1 MPGSSAIGKET
12 GHERIAGRSAAHRP
26 AGGARRGRGDVADA
40 RGADVAH
47 PRLRGAALRR
57 ARERHGEGLCAR
69 SRRDPIPRRSSHAV
83 RAGVWSRG
91 IRTGLQGGLLR
102 RAEAWPVRVSDA
114 KAVADRLV
122 KAKRLNALLTPPKDL
137 RKSLNTQIAAARP
150 TGVLYGM
157 PVAVKDNICTL
168 EFTTSCGSK
177 ILEGYRSPYEA
188 TAVAK
193 LRAAGALIA
202 GKTNCDE
209 FGMGSSTEHSAY
221 GRSLHPFDKTR
232 VPGGSSGGS
241 AVLVAAGAVP
251 AALGSETGGSVRQ
264 PASLCGVVGIKPTY
278 GRVSRYGLVAF
289 GSSLDQIGVLGRSV
303 HDAALVL
310 SVISGRDPKDAT
322 CEDRDSLRLPNVPES
337 LQGFVIGVPKEYFPQ
352 DLDAAVRRACDRAIR
367 LLRELGA
374 AVREVSLPHT
384 AYAVATYYIIA
395 PAEASSNLA
404 RYDGARYGPR
414 FNGSEDVRALYRT
427 TRGEGFGPEVRRRV
441 LVGTYVL
448 SSGYHDAYYRKAQ
461 QMRALIAQ
469 DFRNV
474 FDRGVDLVFTPT
486 TPTPAFKAGEKIDDP
501 VAMYLSDIFTVTA
514 NLAGLPAMSLPIG
527 RIKGLPIGGQLI
539 GQAFLEDEMIEAA
552 YAIERVVPA
561 TDEA

>member
-1 MPGSSAIGKET
+1 
-12 GHERIAGRSAAHRP
+12 
-26 AGGARRGRGDVADA
+26 
-40 RGADVAH
+40 
-47 PRLRGAALRR
+47 
-57 ARERHGEGLCAR
+57 
-69 SRRDPIPRRSSHAV
+69 
-83 RAGVWSRG
+83 
-91 IRTGLQGGLLR
+91 
-102 RAEAWPVRVSDA
+102 VSDA

-122 KAKRLNALLTPPKDL
+122 KAKRLNALLTPPKEL

-168 EFTTSCGSK
+168 EFTTTCGSR

-193 LRAAGALIA
+193 LKAAGALIA

-209 FGMGSSTEHSAY
+209 FAMGSSTEHSAY
-221 GRSLHPFDKTR
+221 GRVLHPLDKTR

-241 AVLVAAGAVP
+241 AALVGAGAVP

-264 PASLCGVVGIKPTY
+264 PAAFCGIVGIKPTY

-289 GSSLDQIGVLGRSV
+289 GSSLDQIGVFGRSV
-303 HDAALVL
+303 HDAARVL
-310 SVISGRDPKDAT
+310 SVISGRDSRDST
-322 CEDRDSLRLPNVPES
+322 CEDRDPLRLPTVPES
-337 LQGFVIGVPKEYFPQ
+337 LQGFVVGLPKEYFPPE
-352 DLDAAVRRACDRAIR
+352 LDPAVRRACERAIR
-367 LLRELGA
+367 MMKELGA

-384 AYAVATYYIIA
+384 PYAVPTYYVIA

-404 RYDGARYGPR
+404 RYDGVRYGPR
-414 FNGSEDVRALYRT
+414 FNGAADLRSLYRS
-427 TRGEGFGPEVRRRV
+427 TRGQGFGPEVRRRI

-448 SSGYHDAYYRKAQ
+448 SSGYYDAYYRRAQ

-474 FDRGVDLVFTPT
+474 FDRGVDLLFTPT
-486 TPTPAFKAGEKIDDP
+486 VPTPAFKAGEKLADP
-501 VAMYLSDIFTVTA
+501 IAMYMSDIFTVTA

-527 RIKGLPIGGQLI
+527 RVKGLPIGGQLI

-552 YAIERVVPA
+552 YALERVVPA